1 MTTNQ
6 INTIEISTFPD
17 FESAL
22 SEIDEIVNKLES
34 GALPLEQS
42 LEAFQRG
49 MELVNFCGQRLTAA
63 ESKLKILLE
72 GASGEFKLKD
82 AE

>member
-1 MTTNQ
+1 MPSNKHNPT
-6 INTIEISTFPD
+6 PD
-17 FESAL
+17 FETAL
-22 SEIDEIVNKLES
+22 AEIDDLVAKLES

-49 MELVNFCGQRLTAA
+49 MELVNFCGTRLSAA

-72 GASGEFKLKD
+72 GAGGEFKLKD

>member
-1 MTTNQ
+1 MPSPTDKNP
-6 INTIEISTFPD
+6 EPD

-22 SEIDEIVNKLES
+22 AEIDEIVNKLES
-34 GALPLEQS
+34 GALQLEES
-42 LEAFQRG
+42 LQAFQRG
-49 MELVNFCGQRLTAA
+49 MELVNFCSTRLQAA

-72 GASGEFKLKD
+72 GAAGEFILKD